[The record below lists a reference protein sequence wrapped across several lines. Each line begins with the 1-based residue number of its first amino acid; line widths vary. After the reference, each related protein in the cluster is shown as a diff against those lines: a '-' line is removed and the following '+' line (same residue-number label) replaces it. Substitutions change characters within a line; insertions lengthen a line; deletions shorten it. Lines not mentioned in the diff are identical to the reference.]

1 MIGETLKSLAF
12 NKTYGQNI
20 QIHLDENIFSFH
32 KSSQILTRI
41 GSNDQIFQSD
51 SKNTA
56 HARPVYVMWSLN
68 GVLMRHALKETILHI
83 WFWSTKK
90 LIIWA
95 YSGQSLEL
103 LKRRRYVIHQ
113 RVPPLV
119 FKHFVGRY
127 GFYWKLDTSSF
138 HQWTNLCYR

>member
-12 NKTYGQNI
+12 NKTYRQNI
-20 QIHLDENIFSFH
+20 QIPLDENIFSFH

-68 GVLMRHALKETILHI
+68 NLHGVLMRHALKETKLHI
-83 WFWSTKK
+83 WFWSREK

-103 LKRRRYVIHQ
+103 LKRIRYVIHQ
-113 RVPPLV
+113 RVSPLV
-119 FKHFVGRY
+119 FKQFVGRY
-127 GFYWKLDTSSF
+127 GF
-138 HQWTNLCYR
+138 